1 MSARFR
7 IFAFAVGAL
16 FMFNLLMWNN
26 IATLW
31 SGGEAA
37 LWWASHMS
45 SNEAGLPGWWLSRLE
60 SPLVDL
66 ASARWVSGGLLI
78 LSLVLFNWMG
88 QKIFSRER
96 VILTLLVLS
105 SSLLLP
111 VLGKLASADMYLFL
125 AHFGGFLSVVLL
137 LKQNKLEWQILSYLF
152 LFLGLCLQPI
162 STLVFWGVLG
172 TWLWRKH
179 PQASDT
185 KMLYLG
191 GSAIVMVLFLGLTGL
206 LDLNPAGYVFSIN
219 TLSIVKFV
227 GYSLLGL
234 APFAGYLLGGLR
246 DNFMFLK
253 KGEEQAII
261 YTGGLLA
268 GLLAFSVSWQA
279 FLALLIAK
287 QMTVY
292 FKENYPFQDWV
303 KTGAILH
310 LLLVFAAAFLLL
322 YNGFIY
328 FEGEG
333 YRAGM
338 AMSGSYWALSFV
350 GVIGLYGM
358 RRPLALGA
366 TLLSGLIGMC
376 FFWIQ
381 LYPLVESNR
390 ATVISVV
397 KEVKSLAPEPTELLL
412 LQDAKHKFPNVA
424 IFAAPSFDTV
434 LIARDP
440 GSFSQQLADR
450 KDRIGMTKAQSLPFL
465 PAALAVDTLKTTA
478 WTAWMLPTH
487 WLILNNEAREDQ
499 R

>member
-37 LWWASHMS
+37 LWWTSHMTP
-45 SNEAGLPGWWLSRLE
+45 NKAGLPGWWPGRLGTP
-60 SPLVDL
+60 SLDI
-66 ASARWVSGGLLI
+66 ASARWMSGGLLI

-96 VILTLLVLS
+96 VLLTLLVLS

-111 VLGKLASADMYLFL
+111 ILGKVASADMYLFL
-125 AHFGGFLSVVLL
+125 AHFGGFLSLVLF
-137 LKQNKLEWQILSYLF
+137 LKRDKLEWRMLANFF
-152 LFLGLCLQPI
+152 LLLGLWLQPV

-179 PQASDT
+179 PKASGLQ
-185 KMLYLG
+185 MLYLG
-191 GSAIVMVLFLGLTGL
+191 VAAIFYLLLLWATGFLNW
-206 LDLNPAGYVFSIN
+206 NPAGYVFSIN
-219 TLSIVKFV
+219 TLPIGKFI

-234 APFAGYLLGGLR
+234 VPFFGYLLGGIR

-310 LLLVFAAAFLLL
+310 LLLVFSAAFLLL

-338 AMSGSYWALSFV
+338 SISGSYWALSFV

-366 TLLSGLIGMC
+366 TLLSGLIGMS
-376 FFWIQ
+376 FFWMQ
-381 LYPLVESNR
+381 LYPLVESKR
-390 ATVISVV
+390 ATVITAIQ
-397 KEVKSLAPEPTELLL
+397 EVRRLAPETKELLL
-412 LQDAKHKFPNVA
+412 LQESKHKFPNIAVY
-424 IFAAPSFDTV
+424 AAPLFDTV

-440 GSFSQQLADR
+440 TDFSNQLTE
-450 KDRIGMTKAQSLPFL
+450 KDRVGMAKAQHLPL
-465 PAALAVDTLKTTA
+465 MPAAISVDTLGTKA
-478 WTAWMLPTH
+478 WSTWMRPSP
-487 WLILNNEAREDQ
+487 WLILNNGPGQD
-499 R
+499 

>member
-26 IATLW
+26 IATIW

-45 SNEAGLPGWWLSRLE
+45 ANESGLPAWWLSRLE
-60 SPLVDL
+60 SPILDL
-66 ASARWVSGGLLI
+66 ASARWASGALLI

-111 VLGKLASADMYLFL
+111 ALGKLASADMYLFL
-125 AHFGGFLSVVLL
+125 AHFGGFLSMVLL
-137 LKQNKLEWQILSYLF
+137 LKQDKLEWKIISNLL
-152 LFLGLCLQPI
+152 LFLGLWLQPI

-172 TWLWRKH
+172 TWLWRRH
-179 PQASDT
+179 PQASMA
-185 KMLYLG
+185 KLLYLG
-191 GSAIVMVLFLGLTGL
+191 PSAVFMLIFLWVTGL

-219 TLSIVKFV
+219 TLSIGKFV

-268 GLLAFSVSWQA
+268 GLLAFSLSWQA

-381 LYPLVESNR
+381 LYPLLESKR
-390 ATVISVV
+390 ATVISAVN
-397 KEVKSLAPEPTELLL
+397 EVRKLAPDSAELLL
-412 LQDAKHKFPNVA
+412 LQDAKHQFPNGA
-424 IFAAPSFDTV
+424 IFAAPQFDTV

-440 GSFSQQLADR
+440 GTFSKQLAGR
-450 KDRIGMTKAQSLPFL
+450 QDRIGMTKAQSLPFL
-465 PAALAVDTLKTTA
+465 PAAMSVDTLKTTA
-478 WTAWMLPTH
+478 WSTWMIPAH
-487 WLILNNEAREDQ
+487 WLILNNESEKE
-499 R
+499 

>member
-37 LWWASHMS
+37 LWWASHRS
-45 SNEAGLPGWWLSRLE
+45 SNEAGLPGWWVNRLE
-60 SPLVDL
+60 SPILDL

-111 VLGKLASADMYLFL
+111 VLGKVASADMYLFL
-125 AHFGGFLSVVLL
+125 AHFGGFLSVVLF
-137 LKQNKLEWQILSYLF
+137 LKQDKLEWRIFSSLLLF
-152 LFLGLCLQPI
+152 MGLWLQPI

-172 TWLWRKH
+172 IWLWRRH
-179 PQASDT
+179 PKTSGS
-185 KMLYLG
+185 KMLYLAA
-191 GSAIVMVLFLGLTGL
+191 SAVFMLLFLWVTGL

-219 TLSIVKFV
+219 TLSIGKFV

-246 DNFMFLK
+246 DNFLFLK

-268 GLLAFSVSWQA
+268 GLLAFSLSWQA

-292 FKENYPFQDWV
+292 FKENYPFHDWV

-322 YNGFIY
+322 FNGFIY

-381 LYPLVESNR
+381 LYPLVESKR
-390 ATVISVV
+390 ATVISAV
-397 KEVKSLAPEPTELLL
+397 KEVKSLVPEPAELLL
-412 LQDAKHKFPNVA
+412 LPDAKHKFPNVA
-424 IFAAPSFDTV
+424 IFAAPTFDTV
-434 LIARDP
+434 LIAPDP
-440 GSFSQQLADR
+440 GTFSQQLADR
-450 KDRIGMTKAQSLPFL
+450 QNRIGMTKAPSLPFL
-465 PAALAVDTLKTTA
+465 SAAMSVDTLKTTA
-478 WTAWMLPTH
+478 WSTWMTPVP
-487 WLILNNEAREDQ
+487 WFILNHEAKEN
-499 R
+499 

>member
-60 SPLVDL
+60 SPILDL
-66 ASARWVSGGLLI
+66 ASARWASGALLI

-125 AHFGGFLSVVLL
+125 AHFGGFLSIVLL
-137 LKQNKLEWQILSYLF
+137 LKQDKWEWKILSNLLLF
-152 LFLGLCLQPI
+152 VGLWLQPI

-172 TWLWRKH
+172 TWLWRRH
-179 PQASDT
+179 PQAAGS
-185 KMLYLG
+185 KLLYLG
-191 GSAIVMVLFLGLTGL
+191 VSAVFMLLLLWVTGL

-219 TLSIVKFV
+219 TLSIGKFV

-246 DNFMFLK
+246 DNFLFLK

-268 GLLAFSVSWQA
+268 GLLAFSLSWQA

-322 YNGFIY
+322 FNGFIY

-381 LYPLVESNR
+381 LYPLVESKR
-390 ATVISVV
+390 ATVINAV
-397 KEVKSLAPEPTELLL
+397 KEASKLVPEPAELLL
-412 LQDAKHKFPNVA
+412 LQDAKHKFPNAA
-424 IFAAPSFDTV
+424 IFAAPQFDTV
-434 LIARDP
+434 LIARDA
-440 GSFSQQLADR
+440 STFSKQLADR
-450 KDRIGMTKAQSLPFL
+450 KNGIGMTKAQSLPFL
-465 PAALAVDTLKTTA
+465 PAAMSVDTLKTTA
-478 WTAWMLPTH
+478 WSTWMTPVP
-487 WLILNNEAREDQ
+487 WLILNNEGKED
-499 R
+499 

>member
-37 LWWASHMS
+37 LWWTSHMTP
-45 SNEAGLPGWWLSRLE
+45 NQAGLPGWWPSRLDTP
-60 SPLVDL
+60 SLDI
-66 ASARWVSGGLLI
+66 ASARWMSGGLLI

-96 VILTLLVLS
+96 VLLTLLVLS

-111 VLGKLASADMYLFL
+111 ILGKVASADMYLFL
-125 AHFGGFLSVVLL
+125 AHFGGFLSLVLFLKQDKQQWRILSSLFLL
-137 LKQNKLEWQILSYLF
+137 L
-152 LFLGLCLQPI
+152 GLLLQPV

-172 TWLWRKH
+172 TWLWWKH
-179 PQASDT
+179 PKASGLQ
-185 KMLYLG
+185 MLLLG
-191 GSAIVMVLFLGLTGL
+191 VSAVFYVLLLWATGFLNW
-206 LDLNPAGYVFSIN
+206 NPAGYVFSIN
-219 TLSIVKFV
+219 TLPIGKFI

-234 APFAGYLLGGLR
+234 VPFFGYLLGGIR

-253 KGEEQAII
+253 KREEQAII

-338 AMSGSYWALSFV
+338 SISGSYWALSFV

-366 TLLSGLIGMC
+366 TLLSGLIGMS
-376 FFWIQ
+376 FFWMQ
-381 LYPLVESNR
+381 LYPLVESKR
-390 ATVISVV
+390 ATVITAIQ
-397 KEVKSLAPEPTELLL
+397 EVRRLAPETKELLL
-412 LQDAKHKFPNVA
+412 LQESRHKFPNIAVY
-424 IFAAPSFDTV
+424 AAPVFDTV

-440 GSFSQQLADR
+440 VEFSNQLTENDR
-450 KDRIGMTKAQSLPFL
+450 LGMAKAQSLPLL
-465 PAALAVDTLKTTA
+465 PAAISVDTLGTKA
-478 WTAWMLPTH
+478 WSIWMRPSP
-487 WLILNNEAREDQ
+487 WLILNNGPGRD
-499 R
+499 